1 MNIMVDLSKVWNAK
15 SKISLA
21 TSDESVVNPLLYF
34 EEAFHYVR
42 NLIVQAYKSRNC
54 TYAEF
59 LEEVR
64 KIDPGIV
71 TRYFELS
78 DAVDCDVYGKWCSS
92 ILTVEEYNFFCKTV
106 EEWKHSASKMVITIE
121 RRS

>member
-106 EEWKHSASKMVITIE
+106 CFVNLY
-121 RRS
+121 